1 MTYYQA
7 LNFIHSL
14 NRFGIKPGLCRIRSL
29 MEHLGNP
36 QRGMNFIH
44 IAGTNGKGSTSTAIS
59 NIMVASGKKTGLFI
73 SPFVVDFRERI
84 QINGEFINK
93 DDLANLTQR
102 VSEKV
107 DIVNQETGDNVTEFE
122 FITAV
127 AFLYFK
133 EQGCDIVV
141 LETGLGGRLDST
153 NIIEKPLVNV
163 ITKIDL
169 DHTAVLGNTVEEI
182 AGEKCGIIKES
193 AYVVTPSTQNVKALK
208 IIEDAAS
215 EKKATLRVAQR
226 DLVENIIVNP
236 YGVSFIY
243 KGMEIATKMPGIH
256 QVENMTAAAETAL
269 CLGIDKDSI
278 VKGIGETSF
287 PARLEVV
294 AKTPLVLLD
303 GAHNENGADVLC
315 DYLDE
320 HNLKPVI
327 VLGMMRDKDCA
338 SVVKKISLRAKA
350 VITVTVQSNDRAESA
365 EILGELAEKYCNNV
379 KCAKDYQDALLLAE
393 ERLECSDA
401 PLLVCGSLYLA
412 SDIRQSLINK
422 YKK

>member
-1 MTYYQA
+1 MKYDQA
-7 LNFIHSL
+7 LNYIHSL
-14 NRFGIKPGLCRIRSL
+14 NRFGIKPGLCRIRAL
-29 MEHLGNP
+29 MEQLDNP
-36 QRGMNFIH
+36 HKGMKFIH
-44 IAGTNGKGSTSTAIS
+44 VAGTNGKGSTSTAIS
-59 NIMVASGKKTGLFI
+59 NIMIASGKKTGLFI

-84 QINGEFINK
+84 QINGEFISK
-93 DDLANLTQR
+93 EDLADLTQR
-102 VSEKV
+102 VSE
-107 DIVNQETGDNVTEFE
+107 IVPLVNEEIDDNVTEFE

-133 EQGCDIVV
+133 EQGCDMVV

-153 NIIEKPLVNV
+153 NIIENPLVNV

-182 AGEKCGIIKES
+182 AVEKCGIIKES

-208 IIEDAAS
+208 IIEDATS

-226 DLVENIIVNP
+226 DLVENIRVNP
-236 YGVSFIY
+236 FGVSFIY
-243 KGMEIATKMPGIH
+243 KGIAIETKMPGIH
-256 QVENMTAAAETAL
+256 QVENMTTAAETAL

-278 VKGIGETSF
+278 IKGISRTSF
-287 PARLEVV
+287 PARLEVISNS
-294 AKTPLVLLD
+294 PLVLLD

-320 HNLKPVI
+320 HKLKPII

-338 SVVKKISLRAKA
+338 SVIEKLSLRANV
-350 VITVTVQSNDRAESA
+350 VITVTVLSNDRSELAEN
-365 EILGELAEKYCNNV
+365 LGKFAEKYCNDV
-379 KCAKDYQDALLLAE
+379 VCAKDYENALLLAE
-393 ERLECSDA
+393 EKLEGSDS

-412 SDIRQSLINK
+412 SDIRQNLIHK